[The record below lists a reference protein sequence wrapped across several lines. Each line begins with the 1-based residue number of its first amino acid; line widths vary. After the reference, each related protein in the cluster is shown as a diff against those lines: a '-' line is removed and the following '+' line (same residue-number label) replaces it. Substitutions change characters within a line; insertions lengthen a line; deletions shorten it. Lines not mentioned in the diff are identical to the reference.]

1 MKKVLLTLALAA
13 FTFAANAQ
21 FVVTGNIGFNTNGGS
36 VYGKMESTA
45 TGFTT
50 IESKVP
56 QNINNLFTFSPSV
69 GYMLN
74 DEMQVG
80 LCFDLSISYR
90 KTFSRGI
97 NNEAYT
103 TPHLD
108 AEAWT
113 KVSQTNFTVAPYF
126 RYYFMEAGN
135 FNFFCQATVYWQI
148 NGRPHTHNFATKI
161 DTDLP
166 NGIIGNPG
174 VDTSY
179 VGTYINP
186 LTYDQLNKHTET
198 SMALGINIVPG
209 VNYKFNDNFSADL
222 YLDIVSVNFSHQW
235 QKEYLDV
242 TNTVAGVTIT
252 DKQTNRTRNNNFRF
266 GADFDNLSINQI
278 LGFRLAFNYHF

>member
-36 VYGKMESTA
+36 VYDKEEYTA

-50 IESKVP
+50 ISSTSKVP
-56 QNINNLFTFSPSV
+56 QNINNLFTFGPSV

-74 DEMQVG
+74 DKMQVG
-80 LCFDLSISYR
+80 LGFDLSISYR
-90 KTFSRGI
+90 KTFSSGI
-97 NNEAYT
+97 NNDT

-113 KVSQTNFTVAPYF
+113 KVSQTYFTVAPYF

-135 FNFFCQATVYWQI
+135 FNFFCQATVNWQI
-148 NGRPHTHNFATKI
+148 NGRPHTH
-161 DTDLP
+161 
-166 NGIIGNPG
+166 IGNPG

-198 SMALGINIVPG
+198 SMTLGINIVPG

-222 YLDIVSVNFSHQW
+222 YLDIVSVNFRHQW
-235 QKEYLDV
+235 QKEYLEF
-242 TNTVAGVTIT
+242 TNVTIT
-252 DKQTNRTRNNNFRF
+252 VKQTKRTRNNNFRF

>member
-36 VYGKMESTA
+36 VYIKTA

-56 QNINNLFTFSPSV
+56 QNINNLFTFGPSV

-74 DEMQVG
+74 DKMQVG
-80 LCFDLSISYR
+80 LGFDLSISYR

-113 KVSQTNFTVAPYF
+113 KVLQTNFTVAPYF

-148 NGRPHTHNFATKI
+148 NGRPHKI

-186 LTYDQLNKHTET
+186 PTYDQLNKHTET

-235 QKEYLDV
+235 QNLEV
-242 TNTVAGVTIT
+242 TNTVAGVTI
-252 DKQTNRTRNNNFRF
+252 NRTTRNNNFRF